1 MELEEGIRPWLD
13 ALASA
18 SPAPGGGAVA
28 ALCAAAAAS
37 LVAMTCRAT
46 LRRPVDTETSSLLE
60 EIVAEADQ
68 LASTAHGLMRAD
80 GDAYGRVIA
89 ARRLPKATDPEKA
102 ERRQA
107 VDAALLGASEVPL
120 AVARAAATIIALAD
134 RATSRIIKD
143 VLPDLAAAMMTAEA
157 ARAISLGNART
168 NLGAVKTPGL
178 ADALKGELA
187 ALSG

>member
-1 MELEEGIRPWLD
+1 MDLEEGIRPWLD

-28 ALCAAAAAS
+28 ALSAASAAS

-46 LRRPVDTETSSLLE
+46 LRRPVDPETSSLLE
-60 EIVAEADQ
+60 EIVAEADR
-68 LASTAHGLMRAD
+68 LAATALGLMASD
-80 GDAYGRVIA
+80 GEAYGRVIA
-89 ARRLPKATDPEKA
+89 ARRLPKASDPEKA

-107 VDAALLGASEVPL
+107 IDAALLGASEVPL

-143 VLPDLAAAMMTAEA
+143 ALPDLAAAIMAAET

-168 NLGAVKTPGL
+168 NLGAVKTQGL
-178 ADALKGELA
+178 TDALKGELA
-187 ALSG
+187 GLGG